1 MYIVHVG
8 GFVRLNCP
16 AVEHVIVL
24 LGIPSLHSF
33 FLTTLSYGAPAHQV
47 QMQPGTSFTLV
58 LCYFYTGIA
67 STTILIDCCVLV
79 MKSTIYTLLTRV

>member
-24 LGIPSLHSF
+24 LGIPSPNAAW
-33 FLTTLSYGAPAHQV
+33 YI
-47 QMQPGTSFTLV
+47 
-58 LCYFYTGIA
+58 FYTGA
-67 STTILIDCCVLV
+67 MLLLHWHCKYDYFDRLLCVGDV
-79 MKSTIYTLLTRV
+79 KHNIHFVA